1 MGGDNF
7 DKSSKGEI
15 IDFYEADRL
24 FREYVESEYDKLI
37 WDIHEHIKQAASNGE
52 TQLHIRRTQSDDPIV
67 QPESERPPTPIGRN
81 RPRMITGYFFKT
93 PSQIAAL
100 GEMLFSLGQFSNAYG
115 QIIAYFTKLGYDISE
130 PRGHT
135 ISINW
140 GRVDRRKF
148 P

>member
-37 WDIHEHIKQAASNGE
+37 WDIHEHIKRAASNGE
-52 TQLHIRRTQSDDPIV
+52 TQFSILRTQAADKIE
-67 QPESERPPTPIGRN
+67 QPESEILNHLHRPSRPP
-81 RPRMITGYFFKT
+81 MIVGYLFRT
-93 PSQIAAL
+93 SSQIAAL
-100 GEMLFSLGQFSNAYG
+100 GEMLFSERQSSNAYR
-115 QIIAYFTKLGYDISE
+115 QIIAYFMKLGYDVSKPSRNI
-130 PRGHT
+130 
-135 ISINW
+135 ILIKW
-140 GRVDRRKF
+140 DRVDRRKF

>member
-37 WDIHEHIKQAASNGE
+37 WDIHEHIKRAASNGE
-52 TQLHIRRTQSDDPIV
+52 TQLRIRRTQSDDPIV
-67 QPESERPPTPIGRN
+67 QPESERPPSQIARN
-81 RPRMITGYFFKT
+81 RPRMITGYIFKI

-100 GEMLFSLGQFSNAYG
+100 GEMLFSPGQSLNAYG
-115 QIIAYFTKLGYDISE
+115 QIIAYFTKLGYDIGK
-130 PRGHT
+130 PDGNT
-135 ISINW
+135 ILIKWN
-140 GRVDRRKF
+140 RVDRRKF